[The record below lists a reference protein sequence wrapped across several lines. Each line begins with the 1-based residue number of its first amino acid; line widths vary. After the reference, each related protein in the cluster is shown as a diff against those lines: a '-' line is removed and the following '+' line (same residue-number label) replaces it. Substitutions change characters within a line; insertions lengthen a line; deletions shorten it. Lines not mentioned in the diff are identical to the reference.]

1 MEFVDYKCLESLL
14 IEGEEMIATEGIGK
28 VLGSLIKGVFS
39 LIMRAFRTIAGI
51 FRNIAAKLKSKKPVN
66 KSSNSNTDK
75 TPNKYDEY
83 RIEQEGKH
91 LNEKFDKEEKENDK
105 DRGAAQNVANVLETT
120 FNAGDEVTKQLIYL
134 MDACSTISNSI
145 NEGTNYQRAVSSIE
159 NHIDLLEEKFNN
171 FSEKVGVFKSI
182 FEKFDKK
189 INPFTRDKFIK
200 YCGEHANQYI
210 DFTNKC
216 ENKLKH
222 LMELQDEEIERPYIE
237 KKGIDI
243 QKLRSPAQMALNKMS
258 SCASKMVKLYNEFN
272 NLLSNAV
279 IVFD

>member
-1 MEFVDYKCLESLL
+1 MEFVYYKCLESLL

-28 VLGSLIKGVFS
+28 VLGSLVKGVFS

-51 FRNIAAKLKSKKPVN
+51 FRNIAIKLKSKKPVKN
-66 KSSNSNTDK
+66 SSNSKD
-75 TPNKYDEY
+75 DEHEEY
-83 RIEQEGKH
+83 VEYPIEQ
-91 LNEKFDKEEKENDK
+91 EEKENDK

-120 FNAGDEVTKQLIYL
+120 LNAGDEVTKQLIYL

-258 SCASKMVKLYNEFN
+258 GYATKMTKIFNEIN

-279 IVFD
+279 IVFE